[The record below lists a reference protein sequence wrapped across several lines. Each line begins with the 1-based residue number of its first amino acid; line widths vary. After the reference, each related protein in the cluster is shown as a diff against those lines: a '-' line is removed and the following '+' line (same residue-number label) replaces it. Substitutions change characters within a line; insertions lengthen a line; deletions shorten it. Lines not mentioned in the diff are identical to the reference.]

1 MELGG
6 VYRKMTIKELRQL
19 TGLNIKQFCELLH
32 IPRRTYDNW
41 EKGISNPPEYLV
53 YLLIYYLKN
62 ENLIKESSC

>member
-1 MELGG
+1 
-6 VYRKMTIKELRQL
+6 MTIKELRQL
-19 TGLNIKQFCELLH
+19 TGLNIKQFCELLR

-53 YLLIYYLKN
+53 YLIIYYLKN